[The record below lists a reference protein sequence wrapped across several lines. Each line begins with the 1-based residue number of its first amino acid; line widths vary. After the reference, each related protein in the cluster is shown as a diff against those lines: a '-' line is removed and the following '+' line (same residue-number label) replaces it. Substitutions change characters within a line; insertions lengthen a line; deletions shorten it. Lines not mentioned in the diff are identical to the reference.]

1 MGLFSLSH
9 QRKIY
14 HSENGDSWWLCF
26 EENGRVC
33 VLHDNALSG
42 GKATKLEIANFL
54 SQGKVG
60 PEHQAF
66 IRMLGELAKVD

>member
-1 MGLFSLSH
+1 MACY

-33 VLHDNALSG
+33 VLHDADTSSG
-42 GKATKLEIANFL
+42 GTATRLEIVDFL
-54 SQGKVG
+54 REGRAG

>member
-1 MGLFSLSH
+1 MSH

-26 EENGRVC
+26 EESGRVC
-33 VLHDNALSG
+33 VLHEANASSG
-42 GKATKLEIANFL
+42 GKTSKLEIRDFVGE
-54 SQGKVG
+54 GKAG

>member
-1 MGLFSLSH
+1 MSH

-14 HSENGDSWWLCF
+14 QSENGDSWWLCF

-33 VLHDNALSG
+33 VLHEANASSG

-54 SQGKVG
+54 SEGKVG
-60 PEHQAF
+60 PEHHGF
-66 IRMLGELAKVD
+66 IRMLGELARVD